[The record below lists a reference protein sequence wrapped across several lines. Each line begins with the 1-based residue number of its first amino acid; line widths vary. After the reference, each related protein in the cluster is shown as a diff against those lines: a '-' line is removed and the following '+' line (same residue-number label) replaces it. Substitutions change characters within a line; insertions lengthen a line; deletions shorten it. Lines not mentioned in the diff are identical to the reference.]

1 MERYRRG
8 QRRLCSQPERESA
21 PAVTSQRADIQSNI
35 WIFVP
40 SAKPECV
47 QAQSWGVEGVVTQLP
62 GQLRSLS
69 GITAHRPGS
78 NSGAGV
84 IWRGEERGK
93 GSNNIIKLT
102 RPEHPTV
109 IKRAAHGQ
117 AAVASPNAGPHVQTC
132 GDALIPALQRVASY
146 SKINMNYGA
155 SGSWRRMSC
164 KAETNVT
171 WGASGQFFF
180 FFF

>member
-1 MERYRRG
+1 M
-8 QRRLCSQPERESA
+8 CASA
-21 PAVTSQRADIQSNI
+21 WR
-35 WIFVP
+35 
-40 SAKPECV
+40 
-47 QAQSWGVEGVVTQLP
+47 GVEGVVTQLP

-78 NSGAGV
+78 NSGAGI
-84 IWRGEERGK
+84 IWRGEEGGEGK
-93 GSNNIIKLT
+93 GKRSNNIIKLT

-109 IKRAAHGQ
+109 IKGSPRGQ
-117 AAVASPNAGPHVQTC
+117 AAVASPNAGSHVQTC

-155 SGSWRRMSC
+155 GGSWRRMNC

-171 WGASGQFFF
+171 
-180 FFF
+180 